1 MLTDHFV
8 IRRATAAD
16 APALST
22 FGRRVFTATFE
33 ADNNPADLA
42 AYLDGAYTVAHQQA
56 DIADPSIDTLLLE
69 IDGTLAAFAQV
80 RVSEVPAGVGASALE
95 LARFYVDHRWHGRGV
110 AARLMTAVETAATA
124 RGTDALW
131 LGVWERNLRAQAF
144 YARQGFTVVGS
155 HTFLLG
161 SDPQRDLIM
170 EKKGLGG
177 GLGMHND
184 AGRSR

>member
-1 MLTDHFV
+1 MPSCAMLPDQYV
-8 IRRATAAD
+8 IRRAVAAD
-16 APALST
+16 APALSA

-33 ADNNPADLA
+33 AENNPADLA

-69 IDGTLAAFAQV
+69 IDGAMAAFAQV
-80 RVSEVPAGVGASALE
+80 RESEVPACVGAGPALE
-95 LARFYVDHRWHGRGV
+95 LARFYVDHDWHGRGV
-110 AARLMTAVETAATA
+110 AARLMTAVEAAAQA
-124 RGTDALW
+124 RGAGALW

-155 HTFLLG
+155 HVFLLG

-170 EKKGLGG
+170 EKKGLP
-177 GLGMHND
+177 LKLI
-184 AGRSR
+184 